1 MWRVK
6 FITKKSQ
13 AQTKHTLEH
22 NKNLCS
28 LQIASS
34 QEDRLYSTNVCRKG
48 WLLTLAAGLTRKKT
62 SRREILGFAVLG
74 NTVWGWQ
81 KSMHVVQIPF
91 LLFLA
96 SISLLGK
103 NVETYSRTSWLYIC
117 PIYTQSIY
125 LWYIWPFLH
134 LASKTDLTNKP
145 TIQLA
150 SHTESQKHI
159 NREATHIVWFIW
171 VYFHNVI
178 EALCMYVC
186 VFMCHL
192 PLIKVTRDCALTASQ
207 AGKQRLEHNSLASWN
222 HYLND
227 AIPHASISTHLEM
240 EQLHHLLRHSNVS
253 PSYLPTALAQ
263 KGSLN

>member
-1 MWRVK
+1 MWWVK

-34 QEDRLYSTNVCRKG
+34 QEDRLYSTNVCSRKG

-96 SISLLGK
+96 TISLLGK
-103 NVETYSRTSWLYIC
+103 NVETYSRISWLYIC
-117 PIYTQSIY
+117 PIYTQSTY

-134 LASKTDLTNKP
+134 WASKTALWWYYCSNCMNR
-145 TIQLA
+145 
-150 SHTESQKHI
+150 SHKQAYYTTGVAHRITK
-159 NREATHIVWFIW
+159 TH
-171 VYFHNVI
+171 
-178 EALCMYVC
+178 
-186 VFMCHL
+186 
-192 PLIKVTRDCALTASQ
+192 
-207 AGKQRLEHNSLASWN
+207 KQR
-222 HYLND
+222 
-227 AIPHASISTHLEM
+227 
-240 EQLHHLLRHSNVS
+240 
-253 PSYLPTALAQ
+253 SYTCCIFTM
-263 KGSLN
+263 